1 MMKASTSGASVQ
13 METAMAI
20 KNILVL
26 LSGKN
31 DVAGPYALSLAQLF
45 DAHIAAAAPVPQ
57 PLPDAAFVAL
67 PYAVVEAS
75 HRDARAV
82 ATQRL
87 EEFRTAVER
96 AGAAASFE
104 LIDNTG
110 EPFFDTIAR
119 TARHYDFTIVGQ
131 PSPDEPAHTLV
142 EDAATNSGRPVLV
155 VPHIHK
161 KPAAFDTIVVAWDE
175 SQPATRAVNEAIPL
189 LLQAKTVQVVTVTKP
204 HLGHQRDGDFDI
216 MRHLARH
223 GVFAEFKDMPS
234 SIDVGNTLLS
244 HTFDL
249 QADLL
254 VMGMYG
260 HSPTRE
266 RLFGGV
272 TRTILKAMTLPVF
285 MARAR

>member
-1 MMKASTSGASVQ
+1 MTMTV
-13 METAMAI
+13 

-26 LSGKN
+26 LSGN
-31 DVAGPYALSLAQLF
+31 TDVAASYALSLASLF
-45 DAHIAAAAPVPQ
+45 DAHVTAAAPVPQ

-75 HRDARAV
+75 HRDARAT
-82 ATQRL
+82 ATKHL
-87 EEFRTAVER
+87 EEFRAAADR
-96 AGAAASFE
+96 AGASASFE

-131 PSPDEPAHTLV
+131 SSPDEPAHTLV

-155 VPHIHK
+155 VPHIHR
-161 KPAAFDTIVVAWDE
+161 KPASLGTIVVAWDE
-175 SQPATRAVNEAIPL
+175 SQAAARAVNEAIPL
-189 LLQAKTVQVVTVTKP
+189 LVVAKTVQVVTVTRP
-204 HLGHQRDGDFDI
+204 HLGYRREGDFDI

-223 GVFAEFKDMPS
+223 GVFAEFKEMPS

-272 TRTILKAMTLPVF
+272 TRTILEAMTLPVF
-285 MARAR
+285 MARSR